1 MDPAVI
7 GARLASSAVA
17 PLIKRLFVREGPG
30 AGLVDQPVRISSL
43 VSFRGEK
50 RTLEINDLH
59 KLAAELVAR
68 ATRHAGPG
76 ERPCPADEDE
86 LIARHLAT
94 TLNAL
99 GDLTMDDVQAVRFGH
114 RMLAKDLQHRARLA
128 DLRLSLD
135 GSRLYRNL
143 LDTACLHILHF
154 FTQRSTFVARTLV
167 EQSGQLTELI
177 TKIDILIERLPSQS
191 AQDAAFERRYADYT
205 TLKHG
210 TLTIVGI
217 DLSHSE
223 ATWPLD
229 AAYLS
234 LEAVSQDERPLGL
247 EGGAQLTTL
256 PADRALAGHERVLLR
271 GVAGSGKTT
280 LVQWLAVS
288 AARQEPPRGLEQLI
302 GRVPFVLPLRTIAR
316 QDALPSPARFLGA
329 VHCPL
334 DGAQPDGWADRVLT
348 AGRGLLLIDGI
359 DEIPE
364 RDRERTRAWLA
375 DLLLAYPGNLWLV
388 TSRPSAVADDWLAAQ
403 HFSEFA
409 LSPMRREDMAAFID
423 RWHAAAR
430 QTCRTDDERAPL
442 DAYRMAL
449 HTAVRTKQ
457 DLSRLATNPL
467 MCGLIC
473 ALHRARRGYLP
484 PGRKALYDAALSMLL
499 TRRDTERRVYA
510 PGDIQLD
517 EEPQIQL
524 LQRLAYYLIRN
535 GEAELDRDRAE
546 RIIAEALPSVPA
558 AQALGG
564 APRILNHLLLRTGLL
579 REPSVGTVEFVHR
592 TFQDYL
598 GAKAAVEAWDVGL
611 LVSHADDTQW
621 EDVFRMSVAHA
632 RPRERVDLLTKLLER
647 GRSHPAVRA
656 RLHLLAMA
664 CLEHAA
670 DLDPQVR
677 DQVKRHADDLIPPR
691 SSSAARDLAN
701 VGPLVLP
708 LLPGPEGL
716 SDSEAEACVI
726 TASVVGTDAAIP
738 YLRQFCTHPSLPVRA
753 QLASGWKRFD
763 TERYFTEVIS
773 QLAPDGLYFV
783 AESTEHLRILQDT
796 GPRPMLLLRG
806 GFTEDELRTA
816 LDPGP
821 LTHLRLD
828 DNVELSDLGCL
839 RHLTRLRVLT
849 LTSCPRVIDLL
860 PLADLTLTTLDIV
873 SRHNRWHFDNLGRL
887 TTLDHLRLMVLDPET
902 PPETYRLPR
911 LSRLTLVPHRQ
922 DVPLDWIAE
931 CFPGL
936 RQLRIEAQKPG
947 LHPIDLAPLRAL
959 RHLETVTLR
968 AVRAVDDDALPGVTV
983 RPLPLARR
991 VGVPAEPA
999 DPVPGAGPDAHG
1011 PA

>member
-17 PLIKRLFVREGPG
+17 PLVKKLFVQEGPG
-30 AGLVDQPVRISSL
+30 AGLVDRPVRISSL

-50 RTLEINDLH
+50 RTLTDKDLR
-59 KLAAELVAR
+59 KLAAELVER
-68 ATRHAGPG
+68 AMAGAGPG
-76 ERPCPADEDE
+76 ERPIPADEAEPLTDA
-86 LIARHLAT
+86 LARSLHS
-94 TLNAL
+94 L

-114 RMLAKDLQHRARLA
+114 RVLAKDLHYKAELPDAQ
-128 DLRLSLD
+128 LSLNA
-135 GSRLYRNL
+135 SRLYRNL

-205 TLKHG
+205 AKKHD

-234 LEAVSQDERPLGL
+234 LEAVSQDEPSPGLDGAPLT
-247 EGGAQLTTL
+247 AL
-256 PADRALAGHERVLLR
+256 PADRALSGHERVLLR

-316 QDALPSPARFLGA
+316 QDALPSPARFLAA
-329 VHCPL
+329 VHNPL
-334 DGAQPDGWADRVLT
+334 DAAQPTGWADRVLT

-403 HFSEFA
+403 DFSEFA
-409 LSPMRREDMAAFID
+409 LSPMSRDDMAAFID
-423 RWHAAAR
+423 RWHDAAR
-430 QTCRTDDERAPL
+430 QTCRTDDERAAL
-442 DAYRMAL
+442 DAYQSAL

-499 TRRDTERRVYA
+499 TRRDTERHVYA

-535 GEAELDRDRAE
+535 GEAELDRERAE
-546 RIIAEALPSVPA
+546 AIVAEALPSVPA
-558 AQALGG
+558 AQALGD
-564 APRILNHLLLRTGLL
+564 APRILNHLLLRSGLL
-579 REPSVGTVEFVHR
+579 REPSTGTVEFVHR

-611 LVSHADDTQW
+611 LVNNAHDSQW
-621 EDVFRMSVAHA
+621 EDVIRMAVAHA
-632 RPRERVDLLTKLLER
+632 RPRERAELLGKLLDL
-647 GRSHPAVRA
+647 A
-656 RLHLLAMA
+656 RKNSQTSLRLFLLAMA
-664 CLEHAA
+664 CLDQAP
-670 DLDPQVR
+670 DLDPGIREEVT
-677 DQVKRHADDLIPPR
+677 RHAMGFIPPLDVR
-691 SSSAARDLAN
+691 RARELAT
-701 VGPLVLP
+701 VGPLVLE
-708 LLPGPEGL
+708 LLPPPDDLTDEQ
-716 SDSEAEACVI
+716 AECCVV
-726 TASVVGTDAAIP
+726 TASRIPVDAAIP
-738 YLRQFCTHPSLPVRA
+738 YLARFADHPAIAVRA
-753 QLASGWKRFD
+753 QLASSWGRFD
-763 TERYFTEVIS
+763 TERYFTEVI
-773 QLAPDGLYFV
+773 LRLDREDLYFV
-783 AESTEHLRILQDT
+783 AESMMHLRLLQET
-796 GPRPMLLLRG
+796 GPRPDLILRG
-806 GFTEDELRTA
+806 DFTEDEIRDRLRGEEVTRLRLERNDVVA
-816 LDPGP
+816 DLGAISH
-821 LTHLRLD
+821 LTHLDTLYLNGSRNTHDLTP
-828 DNVELSDLGCL
+828 LSDLPL
-839 RHLTRLRVLT
+839 RTLVYDSPGRVPTFPRGLDKLRTLDRLTITISGYGQSASGFPPGITWLDLLVMENARDTTWLAAACPRLRRLN
-849 LTSCPRVIDLL
+849 LAFAMTSSQPIDLS
-860 PLADLTLTTLDIV
+860 PLADLPD
-873 SRHNRWHFDNLGRL
+873 
-887 TTLDHLRLMVLDPET
+887 
-902 PPETYRLPR
+902 
-911 LSRLTLVPHRQ
+911 
-922 DVPLDWIAE
+922 
-931 CFPGL
+931 
-936 RQLRIEAQKPG
+936 
-947 LHPIDLAPLRAL
+947 
-959 RHLETVTLR
+959 LETVTVN
-968 AVRAVDDDALPGVTV
+968 APVVTPGALPGVTV
-983 RPLPLARR
+983 T
-991 VGVPAEPA
+991 
-999 DPVPGAGPDAHG
+999 GPDG
-1011 PA
+1011 P

>member
-17 PLIKRLFVREGPG
+17 PLVKKLFVQEGRG

-50 RTLEINDLH
+50 RTLELNDLH

-68 ATRHAGPG
+68 ATQHAGPG

-86 LIARHLAT
+86 LVAMRLAT
-94 TLNAL
+94 TLHAL
-99 GDLTMDDVQAVRFGH
+99 GDLDIDDVQAVGLGH
-114 RMLAKDLQHRARLA
+114 RALATQLVDTAPGLG
-128 DLRLSLD
+128 DPIGLSQA
-135 GSRLYRNL
+135 GTILYQRL

-191 AQDAAFERRYADYT
+191 AQDAKFERRYADYMVK
-205 TLKHG
+205 KHG

-234 LEAVSQDERPLGL
+234 LEAVSQDEPPLGL

-256 PADRALAGHERVLLR
+256 PADRALSGHERVLLR

-316 QDALPSPARFLGA
+316 QDALPSPARFLA
-329 VHCPL
+329 SVHSPL
-334 DGAQPDGWADRVLT
+334 DGAQPAGWADRVLT

-364 RDRERTRAWLA
+364 RDRERTRSWLA
-375 DLLLAYPGNLWLV
+375 DLLIAYPGNLWLV

-403 HFSEFA
+403 DFSEFA
-409 LSPMRREDMAAFID
+409 LSPMSRDDMAAFID
-423 RWHAAAR
+423 RWHDAAR
-430 QTCRTDDERAPL
+430 VGCRTDDERAAL
-442 DAYRMAL
+442 ATYQSAL

-457 DLSRLATNPL
+457 DLTRLATNPL

-499 TRRDTERRVYA
+499 TRRDTERHVYA
-510 PGDIQLD
+510 PGDVHLD

-535 GEAELDRDRAE
+535 GEAELDLERAE
-546 RIIAEALPSVPA
+546 RIVAEALPSVPA
-558 AQALGG
+558 AQPLGD
-564 APRILNHLLLRTGLL
+564 ASAILRHLLLRSGLL

-632 RPRERVDLLTKLLER
+632 RPRERVELLTKLLER
-647 GRSHPAVRA
+647 GSTEETVRT
-656 RLHLLAMA
+656 RLHLLTMA

-677 DQVKRHADDLIPPR
+677 DQVKRCGDELIPPR

-716 SDSEAEACVI
+716 SDTEAEACVI

-753 QLASGWKRFD
+753 QLAASWQRFD

-773 QLAPDGLYFV
+773 RLAPDDLYFV
-783 AESTEHLRILQDT
+783 AESVEHLRMLQDT

-806 GFTEDELRTA
+806 DFTEDDLRTA
-816 LDPGP
+816 LDSGP

-828 DNVELSDLGCL
+828 NNLSLSDLRCL

-849 LTSCPRVIDLL
+849 LTRCPHVENLA
-860 PLADLTLTTLDIV
+860 PLADLPLTTLDLA
-873 SRHNRWHFDNLGRL
+873 SHLNRSFGDSLERL
-887 TTLDHLRLMVLDPET
+887 TTLDHLRINAACRQV
-902 PPETYRLPR
+902 PPPGCLLPQ
-911 LSRLTLVPHRQ
+911 LSRLTLVSLTRAMS
-922 DVPLDWIAE
+922 LDWAVAS
-931 CFPGL
+931 FPGL
-936 RQLRIEAQKPG
+936 RHLRIETQRPDA
-947 LHPIDLAPLRAL
+947 HPVDLAPLRAL
-959 RHLETVTLR
+959 GRLETVTLR
-968 AVRAVDDDALPGVTV
+968 GPRTVDDDALPGVTV
-983 RPLPLARR
+983 QAPLPQRG
-991 VGVPAEPA
+991 VGVPAEPTC
-999 DPVPGAGPDAHG
+999 PTPESGPEH
-1011 PA
+1011 

>member
-7 GARLASSAVA
+7 GARLASGAVA
-17 PLIKRLFVREGPG
+17 PLVRKLFVREGPG
-30 AGLVDQPVRISSL
+30 AGLVDRPVRISSL

-50 RTLEINDLH
+50 RTLSEKDLH

-68 ATRHAGPG
+68 ATQHAGPG

-86 LIARHLAT
+86 LVAMHLAT

-99 GDLTMDDVQAVRFGH
+99 GDLDMDDVQAVGLGH
-114 RMLAKDLQHRARLA
+114 RALANRLIDTA
-128 DLRLSLD
+128 LAQGNKLFLSQA
-135 GSRLYRNL
+135 GTVLYQRL

-177 TKIDILIERLPSQS
+177 TKIDLLIERLPSQS
-191 AQDAAFERRYADYT
+191 AQDAAFERRYADYMIK
-205 TLKHG
+205 KHG

-234 LEAVSQDERPLGL
+234 LEAVSQDEHTSGL

-316 QDALPSPARFLGA
+316 QDALPSPARFLA
-329 VHCPL
+329 SVHSPL
-334 DGAQPDGWADRVLT
+334 DAAQPTGWADRVLT

-359 DEIPE
+359 DEIPD
-364 RDRERTRAWLA
+364 RDRMRIRAWLS

-403 HFSEFA
+403 DFSEFA
-409 LSPMRREDMAAFID
+409 LSPMRRDDMAAFID
-423 RWHAAAR
+423 RWHDAAR
-430 QTCRTDDERAPL
+430 TGCRTGDERAAL
-442 DAYRMAL
+442 DAYESAL

-499 TRRDTERRVYA
+499 TRRDTERHVYA

-546 RIIAEALPSVPA
+546 AIIAEALPSVPA
-558 AQALGG
+558 AQPLGD
-564 APRILNHLLLRTGLL
+564 AAAILRHLLLRSGLL

-598 GAKAAVEAWDVGL
+598 GAKAAVESWDVGL
-611 LVSHADDTQW
+611 LVSHADDSQW
-621 EDVFRMSVAHA
+621 EDVFRLSVAHA
-632 RPRERVDLLTKLLER
+632 RPRERVELLTKLMER
-647 GRSHPAVRA
+647 AGAHQAVRA

-677 DQVKRHADDLIPPR
+677 DEVKRRADELIPPR
-691 SSSAARDLAN
+691 SSSAARDLAD

-726 TASVVGTDAAIP
+726 TASVIGTDAAIP

-753 QLASGWKRFD
+753 QLASNWVRFD
-763 TERYFTEVIS
+763 TERYFIEVIS
-773 QLAPDGLYFV
+773 RLEPGGLYFV
-783 AESTEHLRILQDT
+783 AETTQHLRMLQET
-796 GPRPMLLLRG
+796 GPHPMLLLRG
-806 GFTEDELRTA
+806 NFTEDELRTD
-816 LDPGP
+816 LDP
-821 LTHLRLD
+821 THLGYLRLD
-828 DNVELSDLGCL
+828 DNARLSDLSCL
-839 RHLTRLRVLT
+839 GHLAQLRVLT
-849 LTSCPRVIDLL
+849 LTGCPKVEDLS
-860 PLADLTLTTLDIV
+860 PLADLSLQTLDLA
-873 SRHNRWHFDNLGRL
+873 SRWNLPYVLGL
-887 TTLDHLRLMVLDPET
+887 EQLSTLDHLRIGYDDPDIWPSVE
-902 PPETYRLPR
+902 RLPQ
-911 LSRLTLVPHRQ
+911 LTRLTLVPYYRHP
-922 DVPLDWIAE
+922 VLSSVAGWV
-931 CFPGL
+931 PGL
-936 RQLRIEAQKPG
+936 RHLRIEVQTPES
-947 LHPIDLAPLRAL
+947 HPVDLAPLRAL
-959 RHLETVTLR
+959 SRLETVTLR
-968 AVRAVDDDALPGVTV
+968 GVRAEDDDALPGVTV
-983 RPLPLARR
+983 QAQPLPQRR

-999 DPVPGAGPDAHG
+999 G
-1011 PA
+1011 PAPEGGPGH